1 MKKLLL
7 TLVLCMSFTL
17 SSYANQTIE
26 QEVKNKIDNLD
37 KSNLKQWFVDYK
49 QIQYEFSDR
58 LDTDETIHDIIS
70 DKEFEFACSI
80 IEAEAGVCDWNGKLN
95 VACVLVNR
103 YNDSSFPNTFTK
115 IIKEK
120 HQFSTYSNGAY
131 KKVKVSDDSRLA
143 LEFAY
148 QIGDVTGNATYFH
161 SGKSKW
167 HKNNLK
173 FISNDGFHSFYKVKE

>member
-7 TLVLCMSFTL
+7 TLVLCMSFTF

-26 QEVKNKIDNLD
+26 QEVQNKIDNLD
-37 KSNLKQWFVDYK
+37 KSNLKQWFIDYK
-49 QIQYEFSDR
+49 QIQQEFSNS
-58 LDTDETIHDIIS
+58 LDPDETIHDIVS
-70 DKEFEFACSI
+70 NNEFEFACSI
-80 IEAEAGVCDWNGKLN
+80 IEAESGICDWNGKLN

-103 YNDSSFPNTFTK
+103 YNSPNFPNTFAK

-120 HQFSTYSNGAY
+120 SQFTTYSNGAY
-131 KKVKVSDDSRLA
+131 KKVRVSDDSRLA

-148 QIGDVTGNATYFH
+148 QIGDVTNGATYFH

-167 HKNNLK
+167 HKNNLNFIFEDSWHK
-173 FISNDGFHSFYKVKE
+173 FYN